1 MLKRIRKLFGGKR
14 LNEGTRIVINCE
26 KLESRVALLENG
38 SLEEY
43 GVERVDQENIVGS
56 IYKGKIKN
64 IEPGLKAM
72 FVDIGLEKNA
82 FLHFWDA
89 IPQALEDLQAEVDE
103 KLEEVRRGPKRKKQQ
118 QKRITS
124 RDIPSLYPVGS
135 EVMVQIS
142 KGPIGSKGPRITT
155 NISLPGRFMVL
166 MPRNDQ
172 FGISRRIDD
181 SKERARLRKIME
193 HLELPEGMGIILR
206 TVCQGQR
213 LRYFIRDL
221 SILLEQWQHIE
232 DEYDNNPAPHCVF
245 QEPEV
250 IERTVRDFLT
260 EDVEEVIIDDSKTAD
275 RMRDLVGLISKR
287 SRKRISTYSS
297 PEPIFEKFGIQRQ
310 IDDAFYRQVWLPCG
324 GYLVID
330 ETEALITVDVNTGRN
345 KGASDKM
352 ILETNLEAAEE
363 VSRQLRLRNIGG
375 LIVVDFIDMRSRKD
389 QQQVYKLV
397 RDRLRK
403 DKAKTQVL
411 PISQLGLMEMTRQR
425 LNESLSVT
433 TSEQCPYCSGK
444 GVVMSTMT
452 MSVEIQRKINAL
464 MYRKKGGVHD
474 LLIVVH
480 PEVLQRLKTEDSELL
495 VDLERRH
502 EARFTFRSDP
512 TYHREQIMIADPETG
527 KEFRV

>member
-26 KLESRVALLENG
+26 KLENRVALLENG
-38 SLEEY
+38 SVEEY
-43 GVERVDQENIVGS
+43 GVERANAENIVGS
-56 IYKGKIKN
+56 IFKGKIKN

-72 FVDIGLEKNA
+72 FVDIGLDKNA

-89 IPQALEDLQAEVDE
+89 IPQALDDMQTEADE
-103 KLEEVRRGPKRKKQQ
+103 KLEPVRRTSKKKKQQ
-118 QKRITS
+118 TRVTS
-124 RDIPSLYPVGS
+124 KDIPSLYPIGS
-135 EVMVQIS
+135 EVMVQVS

-172 FGISRRIDD
+172 FGISRRIEDP
-181 SKERARLRKIME
+181 KERARLRKIME
-193 HLELPEGMGIILR
+193 QLDLPEGMGIILR

-221 SILLEQWQHIE
+221 SILLEQWQSIE
-232 DEYDNNPAPHCVF
+232 KEYEENPAPHCVF
-245 QEPEV
+245 REPDV

-260 EDVEEVIIDDSKTAD
+260 DDVEEVIVDNAEMAE
-275 RMRDLVGLISKR
+275 RMKDLVGLISRR
-287 SRKRISTYSS
+287 SRNRISLYNS

-345 KGASDKM
+345 KGTNDKM
-352 ILETNLEAAEE
+352 ILETNMEAAEE
-363 VSRQLRLRNIGG
+363 VARQLRLRNIGG
-375 LIVVDFIDMRSRKD
+375 LIVVDFIDMRSRRD
-389 QQQVYKLV
+389 QQMVYKAV
-397 RDRLRK
+397 RDRLQL
-403 DKAKTQVL
+403 DKAKTQAL

-425 LNESLSVT
+425 LNESLAVT
-433 TSEQCPYCSGK
+433 TSEQCSYCSGK

-464 MYRKKGGVHD
+464 MYRKKGGLNN

-480 PEVLQRLKTEDSELL
+480 PEVLQRLKAEDTEHI

-502 EARFTFRSDP
+502 QARFTFRADP
-512 TYHREQIMIADPETG
+512 SYHREQIMIADNDTG
-527 KEFRV
+527 EEFRV

>member
-26 KLESRVALLENG
+26 KLENRVALLENG
-38 SLEEY
+38 SVEEY
-43 GVERVDQENIVGS
+43 GVERANEENIVGS

-89 IPQALEDLQAEVDE
+89 IPQALEDLQNEHDE
-103 KLEEVRRGPKRKKQQ
+103 KLEEVRKPKKKQ
-118 QKRITS
+118 QKRIS
-124 RDIPSLYPVGS
+124 AKDIPSLYPIGS
-135 EVMVQIS
+135 EVMVQVS

-181 SKERARLRKIME
+181 PKERARLRKIME
-193 HLELPEGMGIILR
+193 RLELPDHMGIILR

-221 SILLEQWQHIE
+221 SILLEQWEKVE
-232 DEYDNNPAPHCVF
+232 DEYDDNPAPHCVF
-245 QEPEV
+245 REPDV

-260 EDVEEVIIDDSKTAD
+260 EDVEEVIIDNPEMAE
-275 RMRDLVGLISKR
+275 RMKDLVGQISRR
-287 SRKRISTYSS
+287 SRNRISLYNS

-345 KGASDKM
+345 KGSGDKM

-363 VSRQLRLRNIGG
+363 VARQLRLRNIGG

-389 QQQVYKLV
+389 QQQVYKVV
-397 RDRLRK
+397 RDRLRL

-411 PISQLGLMEMTRQR
+411 PISQLGLLEMTRQR

-433 TSEQCPYCSGK
+433 TSEQCSYCSGK

-464 MYRKKGGVHD
+464 MYRKKGGVNN

-480 PEVLQRLKTEDSELL
+480 PEVLQRLRSEDTEHI

-502 EARFTFRSDP
+502 QARFTFRSDP
-512 TYHREQIMIADPETG
+512 SYHREQIMIADADSGE
-527 KEFRV
+527 EFRI